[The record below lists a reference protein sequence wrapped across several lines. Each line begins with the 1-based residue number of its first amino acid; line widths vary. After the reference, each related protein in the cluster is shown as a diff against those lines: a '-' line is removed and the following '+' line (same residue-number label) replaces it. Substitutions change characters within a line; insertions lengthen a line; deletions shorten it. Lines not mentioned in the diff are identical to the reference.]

1 MKAILFVAAGSG
13 LGGMLRYVLQTV
25 SYKLHQSAFPIGTM
39 LVNILG
45 CLAIGVFYGLF
56 EKGQLLHPGIKL
68 FLITGI
74 CGGFT
79 TFSTFSLENISLL
92 RSGHLLYFLLYTT
105 GSVAL
110 GLLATVAGI
119 YLVK

>member
-1 MKAILFVAAGSG
+1 MKAIFFVAAGSG
-13 LGGMLRYVLQTV
+13 LGGMLRYGLQAV
-25 SYKLHQSAFPIGTM
+25 AYKVYPSVFPIGTL
-39 LVNILG
+39 LVNVLG
-45 CLAIGVFYGLF
+45 CLAIGVFFGLF
-56 EKGQLLHPGIKL
+56 EKGQLLHPGMKL
-68 FLITGI
+68 FLMTGI

-79 TFSTFSLENISLL
+79 TFSTFALENMSLL
-92 RSGHLLYFLLYTT
+92 RSGHFFYFLLYTT

>member
-13 LGGMLRYVLQTV
+13 LGGVLRYGLQTV
-25 SYKLHQSAFPIGTM
+25 SYKLHPSAFPIGTM

-45 CLAIGVFYGLF
+45 CLAIGVFFGLF
-56 EKGQLLHPGIKL
+56 EKGQLLHPGTKL
-68 FLITGI
+68 FLMTGI

-79 TFSTFSLENISLL
+79 TFSTFSLENILLL

-110 GLLATVAGI
+110 GLLATVAGM